1 MMVRE
6 WDVESRIFI
15 DGRKLWDIKIQI
27 WLQKW
32 LAEAS
37 LSRPHSNGSVLAS
50 LAQRQPYGTGVK
62 LASSRVK
69 HLDLGFV
76 KEEKF
81 SLTLPKYFWLV

>member
-6 WDVESRIFI
+6 W

-32 LAEAS
+32 LAEGS
-37 LSRPHSNGSVLAS
+37 LSRPRSNVSVLAS

-62 LASSRVK
+62 LESSRVK
-69 HLDLGFV
+69 HLGFDLGSV